1 MSRFPATL
9 LRVWVRVLGTSQVAL
24 ADDPAATVDVGA
36 RKPRSV
42 LAALALRL
50 GSEVPPDALVRLVWG
65 EDAPRGAHGTLHSYL
80 SGVRRVLEP
89 DLGPREKPRVL
100 LTSDHGYR
108 LALLA
113 RRMDRL
119 EQLAAELGPTAVAIA
134 ADVTDRSALVAA
146 ADQVHQGF
154 GGADLLVNNAG
165 LMLLGP
171 FSSAQ
176 RG

>member
-1 MSRFPATL
+1 MGRFPATL

-24 ADDPAATVDVGA
+24 GDDPAATVDVGA

-50 GSEVPPDALVRLVWG
+50 GSDVPPDALVRLVWG

-89 DLGPREKPRVL
+89 GLGPREKPRVL

-108 LALLA
+108 LALGREHVDAHRFADEVRTLHRSLA
-113 RRMDRL
+113 P
-119 EQLAAELGPTAVAIA
+119 LAAQLTTGPSADWPTRAEISQRRGPDRGA
-134 ADVTDRSALVAA
+134 ARPVDR
-146 ADQVHQGF
+146 
-154 GGADLLVNNAG
+154 
-165 LMLLGP
+165 
-171 FSSAQ
+171 
-176 RG
+176 